1 MQFTA
6 LGTPIGGPTLEYDT
20 VSIFTLVE
28 EDGELKVLGYKEFSD
43 PEKRGNFHKALF
55 KEGQIA

>member
-1 MQFTA
+1 M
-6 LGTPIGGPTLEYDT
+6 EYDA

-43 PEKRGNFHKALF
+43 PEKRGNFYKTLLKGGEVA
-55 KEGQIA
+55 